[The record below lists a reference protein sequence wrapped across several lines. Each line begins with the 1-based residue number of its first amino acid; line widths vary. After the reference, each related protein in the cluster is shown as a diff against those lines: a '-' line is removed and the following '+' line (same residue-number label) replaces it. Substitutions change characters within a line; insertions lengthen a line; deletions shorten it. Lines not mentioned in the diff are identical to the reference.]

1 MDVTRRCDYAC
12 RILRAAYK
20 SGDSYV
26 SVSDIAEQED
36 IPYAFARSIQHDLVK
51 GGLIKTVRGARGG
64 LALNCDPAAVTL
76 LEVLE
81 AVQGPVSISLC
92 VMDPAYCDKQK
103 DCAYNKLWQVAMQP
117 SALAAHKLHELVAP
131 ERLGRPRN
139 RAGTRYAHDSHAL
152 ASSAS
157 GASAAMR
164 GVGAAHCAAQ
174 RTAAG
179 TASASFAFA
188 IAASTTGC
196 DAPCSMRSLS
206 VIAPK

>member
-1 MDVTRRCDYAC
+1 MLLDASH
-12 RILRAAYK
+12 L
-20 SGDSYV
+20 SLL
-26 SVSDIAEQED
+26 
-36 IPYAFARSIQHDLVK
+36 QHDLAHQH
-51 GGLIKTVRGARGG
+51 GVRVV
-64 LALNCDPAAVTL
+64 DVTP
-76 LEVLE
+76 
-81 AVQGPVSISLC
+81 G
-92 VMDPAYCDKQK
+92 
-103 DCAYNKLWQVAMQP
+103 QVAMQP